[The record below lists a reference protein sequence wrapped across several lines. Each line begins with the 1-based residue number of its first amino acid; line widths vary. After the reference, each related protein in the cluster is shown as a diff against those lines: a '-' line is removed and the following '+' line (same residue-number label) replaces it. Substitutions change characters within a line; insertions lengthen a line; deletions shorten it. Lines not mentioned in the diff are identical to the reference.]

1 MNETTKGSSPLLL
14 RLNVAVPFVSI
25 LTIIGLTSLA
35 ANAIII
41 VIICKYWKRRK
52 PYELFILQ
60 AGVID
65 LLTTVV
71 TIPFWVLTA
80 IHHDNFDNGVA
91 CQLNGS
97 VCFVDI
103 LAPVLFHMLSTAYR
117 HTSLIESE
125 AHKRLF
131 TPQRCYLWI
140 ILGWVLTVLL
150 CLPQNIAWIPKPE
163 VSCIPDFVSNIWCS
177 MYMLMFFFFLPLSA
191 TIYAHIF
198 DIFLFQ
204 PGKMSPKA
212 GMMYQICT
220 KRALRG
226 KELEIQKSMLTVVA
240 VHASCWL
247 PFIIVSIAQN
257 LAGGSGFYIMGVSFH
272 FITLTFGLA
281 GTAIKGTL
289 FCFENPRI
297 KCHVTEMF
305 GCGYRPNDR
314 NIETTG

>member
-1 MNETTKGSSPLLL
+1 MNDTTKTSSPLQL

-52 PYELFILQ
+52 AYELFILQ
-60 AGVID
+60 ASVID
-65 LLTTVV
+65 LVTTVV
-71 TIPFWVLTA
+71 TIPFWVLIATHRDK
-80 IHHDNFDNGVA
+80 IDNGVA

-103 LAPVLFHMLSTAYR
+103 LAPVIFHMLSAAYR
-117 HTSLIESE
+117 HTALIESE

-131 TPQRCYLWI
+131 TPQRCYLWV

-150 CLPQNIAWIPKPE
+150 CLPQNIAWTPKPE
-163 VSCIPDFVSNIWCS
+163 VSCIPDFVSNIWFS

-198 DIFLFQ
+198 DIILFQ
-204 PGKMSPKA
+204 PGKMSSKA
-212 GMMYQICT
+212 GALSQLCT

-247 PFIIVSIAQN
+247 PFIILSIAQN
-257 LAGGSGFYIMGVSFH
+257 LAGSSGFYIMGVSFH

-281 GTAIKGTL
+281 ATSIKGTL
-289 FCFENPRI
+289 LCFENPRI
-297 KCHVTEMF
+297 KSHVTEMF
-305 GCGYRPNDR
+305 GCGYRTGNR
-314 NIETTG
+314 NIETSG